1 LLYIPDSNSDIEDV
15 FKQCE
20 KLQCNVDTTVI
31 PVIYT
36 SQDAAHFSISKD
48 VNLLADQYYIAPK
61 KELLQGTVKK
71 VIDGIVYP
79 KNVLAQGFGARFF
92 SRFNE
97 IGIESKKPALSN
109 LFLSAPILEK
119 NFFSPKNKVDSVSG
133 PAASVKNVFNRLEK
147 RKKTVSFNSD
157 LFYIFYISS

>member
-1 LLYIPDSNSDIEDV
+1 LLYIPDANSDLEDV

-20 KLQCNVDTTVI
+20 KLQCSVDSTVII

-36 SQDAAHFSISKD
+36 PQDAAHFSISKD

-61 KELLQGTVKK
+61 KELFQGTVKK
-71 VIDGIVYP
+71 CLDGILFP

-97 IGIESKKPALSN
+97 IGIESKEPTFSN

-119 NFFSPKNKVDSVSG
+119 NFFSPSDKADSVSG
-133 PAASVKNVFNRLEK
+133 PAASVKNVFK
-147 RKKTVSFNSD
+147 RFETLSF
-157 LFYIFYISS
+157 